1 MRILA
6 GLGNPGPRYAATR
19 HNVGFMVVDAIHRR
33 HGFAPWRSRFQADI
47 AEGTL
52 GGEKCL
58 LIKPTTFMN
67 ESGRAIGEAMRYYK
81 LAPADIV
88 VFHDELDLPPGKM
101 RVKTGGGHG
110 GNNGLRS
117 TIAHIGP
124 DFHRVRIGIGHPGR
138 KELVHGYILKDFAKA
153 DAAWLEP
160 MIDALAEHAA
170 LLAAGKESTYANKV
184 HLMLAPEAPEK
195 PKKAKVP
202 KAEAKAESDREKAEM
217 PSDSAEPPE
226 PAPKGGPFAALS
238 KFLRR

>member
-19 HNVGFMVVDAIHRR
+19 HNVGFRVVDAIQDR
-33 HGFAPWRSRFQADI
+33 HGFSPWRARFQADI

-52 GGEKCL
+52 AGEKCL

-124 DFHRVRIGIGHPGR
+124 EFRRVRIGIGHPGR
-138 KELVHGYILKDFAKA
+138 KELVQAYILKDFAKA
-153 DAAWLEP
+153 DADWLEP

-170 LLAAGKESTYANKV
+170 LLAADKESTYANKV
-184 HLMLAPEAPEK
+184 HLTLNPEAAERKAKKK
-195 PKKAKVP
+195 PKG
-202 KAEAKAESDREKAEM
+202 EAG
-217 PSDSAEPPE
+217 PVSAEPSPDATPE
-226 PAPKGGPFAALS
+226 KDEAPDKPAGPFAALS
-238 KFLRR
+238 RIFRR